1 MSQDF
6 PDLGADPLALRV
18 PKVAELVAQD
28 LRRRIASGAFAADG
42 ELPPGTVLMQAYGVS
57 RPTLREAYRIL
68 ESESLVEV
76 ARGGHDAFVRMP
88 SIEVAGR
95 YAGVHLQMRQTTL
108 TDVEQARAVVEP
120 PAAGMLAARG
130 ADPEVRKALQ
140 EALRRERDALD
151 DPAEFSHASFAFHE
165 LVVELSGNVT
175 LRAVFGVLGDIVQR
189 HLDIR
194 MAEDM
199 ERAPAATDRAA
210 LMKGHRAHARFVE
223 HVEAEDVAAA
233 TKLWRSHVEAVSHAL
248 GSDTDP
254 RRVIDL
260 F

>member
-6 PDLGADPLALRV
+6 PDLGADPMRV

-28 LRRRIASGAFAADG
+28 LRRRIASGAFAESG

-68 ESESLVEV
+68 ESENLVEV
-76 ARGGHDAFVRMP
+76 GRGGHDAFVRQP
-88 SIEVAGR
+88 SIKVAGR
-95 YAGVHLQMRQTTL
+95 YAGVHLQMRGTTL
-108 TDVEQARAVVEP
+108 LDVERARAVVEP

-130 ADPEVRKALQ
+130 GDPEVRKALQ
-140 EALRRERDALD
+140 EALQRERDSLD
-151 DPAEFSHASFAFHE
+151 DPAAFSHASFAFHD

-175 LRAVFGVLGDIVQR
+175 LHAVFGVLGDVVQR
-189 HLDIR
+189 HTDVR
-194 MAEDM
+194 VAE
-199 ERAPAATDRAA
+199 ETQVSPAATDRAA
-210 LMKGHRAHARFVE
+210 LMKGHRAHVRFVE

-233 TKLWRSHVEAVSHAL
+233 TALWRTHVEAVSHAL

-254 RRVIDL
+254 RGVVDL